1 MKISFILTIFVFLN
15 LCVLSSEIILN
26 IFILLVIF
34 DFLFTT
40 VLEYLNDK
48 NWKDNIPDEFKDFY
62 DAESYI
68 KAKNYKIERG
78 KLSSVSSSISFVFT
92 LLMLFFFGFG
102 LLSDLA
108 NSFSDSV
115 ILQSSIFFI
124 IIYLFNFIISIPFS
138 YYSTFVVEEKYGFNK
153 TNLKTFISDKIKGL
167 IISSAL
173 IIGLTSLAI
182 FVIESFN
189 SGFWLWLWIG
199 LSFLIIFLNMFYADL
214 IVPIFNK
221 LTPLED
227 GQLRKKIEAY
237 SKKVGYS
244 LKNIFVIDGSK
255 RSSKANAFFSGL
267 GPRKTIALYD
277 TLIQK
282 HSDEE
287 LVSVLA
293 HEVGHF
299 KKKHILLSMIITIF
313 QLGVMC
319 YLFEI
324 CMSFDMIAN
333 SLGSSVMNF
342 HIGIIAFS
350 FLYSPIGLITGIL
363 MNILSRKNEFEAD
376 EYAKLTYDG
385 NALSLALKKL
395 SVDSLSNLYPHPLYV
410 FIHYSHPPLIERLKA
425 LNKKTPLS

>member
-1 MKISFILTIFVFLN
+1 M
-15 LCVLSSEIILN
+15 SSDIILN
-26 IFILLVIF
+26 IFIVLVIF
-34 DFLFTT
+34 NFLFTT

-48 NWKDNIPDEFKDFY
+48 NWKDNIPDEFKDYY

-68 KAKNYKIERG
+68 KAKNYKISRG
-78 KLSSVSSSISFVFT
+78 KLSTVSSSLSFVFT
-92 LLMLFFFGFG
+92 LAMLYFFGFG

-115 ILQSSIFFI
+115 ILQSSAFFMI
-124 IIYLFNFIISIPFS
+124 LYLFNFVIGIPFS
-138 YYSTFVVEEKYGFNK
+138 YYSTFEIEEKYGFNK
-153 TNLKTFISDKIKGL
+153 TDIKTFILDKLKGL
-167 IISSAL
+167 IITSVFIL
-173 IIGLTSLAI
+173 GLTSLAVLI
-182 FVIESFN
+182 IDFFST
-189 SGFWLWLWIG
+189 GFWLWLWLG
-199 LSFLIIFLNMFYADL
+199 LSILMILLNMFYADL

-221 LTPLED
+221 LTPLEN
-227 GQLRKKIEAY
+227 GELRDKIEAY

-299 KKKHILLSMIITIF
+299 KKKHIFISMILTIF
-313 QLGVMC
+313 QLGIMC
-319 YLFEI
+319 YLFEL
-324 CMSFDMIAN
+324 CMSFDLIAN
-333 SLGSSVMNF
+333 SLGSSTMNF

-350 FLYSPIGLITGIL
+350 FLYSPVGLIIGVL

-376 EYAKLTYDG
+376 NYAKETYDG
-385 NALSLALKKL
+385 NSLSLALKKL
-395 SVDSLSNLYPHPLYV
+395 SVDSLSNLYPHPFYV
-410 FIHYSHPPLIERLKA
+410 FIHYSHPPLIQRLSK
-425 LNKKTPLS
+425 LNKS